1 MDLKFNAIL
10 SVCII
15 PKVIEE
21 IVNNEKIDDLA
32 AITDFYNSKVYE
44 LLSKEETKL
53 WHYSHKTI
61 YMMYS
66 DEKKYGEII
75 FPEG

>member
-21 IVNNEKIDDLA
+21 IVNNENIDDLT
-32 AITDFYNSKVYE
+32 AITNFYNSKVYE

-61 YMMYS
+61 YMMYNN
-66 DEKKYGEII
+66 EKNMVKLY
-75 FPEG
+75 F